1 MSANLLQTVNTGLG
15 RRTSQAPERKDF
27 SKIATAVRIP
37 NLIEIQRESYNR
49 FLQMDLLPEEREKT
63 GLQAVFQSVFPI
75 SDFRGTA
82 TLDFVEYQIG
92 NWQCKCGR
100 LEGLNYLRSNCKNCG
115 ATVQVNPLA
124 AGETLCQKCGTFNF
138 VRPQLCENCG
148 EPVGL
153 KHKHDQQEC
162 QERGMSYSVPLK
174 VKIRL
179 TVYDKDPET
188 ETLSIRDIKEEE
200 VFFGEIP
207 LMTDNGTFIING
219 TERVIVSQLHRS
231 PGVFFKRGPVNIAK
245 IIPYRGSWVEF
256 EYDQK
261 NLLYVR
267 VGKRK
272 FLATIFLRAL
282 GLWFDSEI
290 NVKTGRPETHLEEEV
305 KNASFT
311 DEDMLRVIYVT
322 DEIRVQDG
330 RLMVQV
336 PESGPTHLV
345 GVKVDF
351 DIKGRGSDPIVRSG
365 KKVTASALEAL
376 RKAGIKEVEVDI
388 SQLEGAYALSDI
400 VNKESGEVIL
410 EANNEITPAKLQEIV
425 EGGIDSFSVFF
436 PERDDVG
443 SILSQTLKK
452 DVITKPVDAL
462 LEIYRKMRPGDPPTV
477 QTAYRLLEAMF
488 FDPRKFD
495 FSRVGRLKF
504 NIKMGKP
511 ERDRIEDP
519 LLFAN
524 DFYEVVSYVLKMRK
538 NPSEYHADDIDHL
551 GNRRVRAVGELL
563 ENQFRIGLER
573 MERAIKEKM
582 SIHQEMQ
589 TTMPRDLINAK
600 PVTAAVREF
609 FGSSQLSQFMDQT
622 NPLSEITH
630 KRRLS
635 ALGPG
640 GLSRERAGFEVR
652 DVHPTHY
659 GRICPIET
667 PEGPN
672 IGLISSLSCFARIN
686 EFGFIEAPYRK
697 VIEGR
702 VVEYVR
708 IINGGDTKFKPGE
721 HVALEDVEKANKR
734 VGGEGRKAD
743 LEPWPFYLTAWEED
757 KHVVGQANI
766 ELDESGFI
774 VNERNASR
782 KAGEFILAR
791 REEIEYVDVSPKQ
804 LVSVAASLI
813 PFLENDDANRA
824 LMGSNMQRQSVPLLR
839 AEAPYIGTG
848 MEKTTA
854 RDSGAVVVAKR
865 DGAVDYVDSERIIVK
880 ADHRVDGTI
889 SREVT
894 ADIYTLIKFKRSNQ
908 NTCINQR
915 PIVHVGE
922 RVEKGQVIADG
933 PCTDRGELAL
943 GRNVLVAFMPWR
955 GYNFED
961 AILVSERLVKED
973 YYTSIHIEELEIE
986 ARDTKLGPEEIT
998 RDIPNVG
1005 ENMLRDLDESGIIRI
1020 GAQVKPGSIL
1030 VGKVTPK
1037 GETQLTAE
1045 EKLLRAIFGEKAG
1058 DVKDA
1063 SLVSPP
1069 GIDGTVVDVQVFTR
1083 KGQEKDSRSLTIEQD
1098 EEDRLRRDLEDEIR
1112 ILREQRDER
1121 IYELLEGRKLSAD
1134 LVVNREVA
1142 IAKNTTITRE
1152 MLEEVE
1158 PKALRKVQ
1166 LASGRID
1173 VGAEIKEYEDR
1184 TERQIKILSD
1194 IYEEKIAKLRQG
1206 DELAPGVIKMVK
1218 VFIAMKRKL
1227 SVGDKMAGRH
1237 GNKGVIARILP
1248 EEDMPYLPDGT
1259 PVEIVLNPL
1268 GVPSRMNVGQILETH
1283 LGWAAR
1289 VLGLYFATPV
1299 FDGATENEIKAR
1311 LQAAGT
1317 RAAELGL
1324 PEIVNESGKAIL
1336 YDGLTGE
1343 PFEQKVT
1350 VGYIYM
1356 LKLSHLVDD
1365 KIHARSIGPYSL
1377 ITQQPLGGKAQ
1388 FGGQRFGEMEV
1399 WALEAYGAAHILQEL
1414 LTAKSDDVAGRSKI
1428 YEAIVK
1434 GEADF
1439 DPGLPESFNVLV
1451 RELQSLCLD
1460 VELINKPESGNGA
1473 GTEDAVGEALV
1484 TSGVEG

>member
-1 MSANLLQTVNTGLG
+1 MG
-15 RRTSQAPERKDF
+15 RRTSQPPARHDF
-27 SKIATAVRIP
+27 SKIKTAARIP
-37 NLIEIQRESYNR
+37 NLIEIQRDSYNR
-49 FLQMDLLPEEREKT
+49 FLQMDLLHEEREPQ
-63 GLQAVFQSVFPI
+63 GLQAVFRSVFPI
-75 SDFRGTA
+75 SDFRQTA
-82 TLDFVEYQIG
+82 ELDFVEYSIG

-100 LEGLNYLRSNCKNCG
+100 LEGLRYLRANCKNCG
-115 ATVQVNPLA
+115 SLVKVDPLVP
-124 AGETLCQKCGTFNF
+124 GESLCHNCGTFNA
-138 VRPQLCENCG
+138 VRPQLCDNCG

-162 QERGMSYSVPLK
+162 QERGMTYSVPLK

-179 TVYDKDPET
+179 TVFDVDQESGTK
-188 ETLSIRDIKEEE
+188 SIRDIKEEE

-231 PGVFFKRGPVNIAK
+231 PGVFFEKSPVFLAK
-245 IIPYRGSWVEF
+245 VIPYRGSWVEF

-267 VGKRK
+267 IDRKRK
-272 FLATIFLRAL
+272 FLASIFLRAL
-282 GLWFDSEI
+282 GIWLNPQFDPKGFASDSQ
-290 NVKTGRPETHLEEEV
+290 LEDAV
-305 KNASFT
+305 KNAGFS
-311 DEDMLRVIYVT
+311 DEAILRAFYTVDEVRVDGGRFMMQIGDEGQSGLLGMRVDSDLRV
-322 DEIRVQDG
+322 
-330 RLMVQV
+330 
-336 PESGPTHLV
+336 
-345 GVKVDF
+345 
-351 DIKGRGSDPIVRSG
+351 KGSTEAVVRAG
-365 KKVTASALEAL
+365 KKVTQSALAAL
-376 RKAGIKEVEVDI
+376 RKGKIKEVEVDT
-388 SQLEGAYALSDI
+388 QQFEGAYAVADV
-400 VNKESGEVIL
+400 VNTETGEVLL
-410 EANNEITPAKLQEIV
+410 EANNEINPAKLQEIAESGV
-425 EGGIDSFSVFF
+425 REFAIFF
-436 PERDDVG
+436 PERDDLG
-443 SILSQTLKK
+443 SVLSLTLKK
-452 DVITKPVDAL
+452 DVISKPVDAL

-477 QTAYRLLEAMF
+477 QTAYRLFEGMF
-488 FDPRKFD
+488 FDERKFD
-495 FSRVGRLKF
+495 LSRVGRLKF
-504 NIKMGKP
+504 NIKMGRP
-511 ERDRIEDP
+511 ERERITDA
-519 LLFAN
+519 LLSSQ
-524 DFYEVVSYVLKMRK
+524 DFVSVIAYLLKMRR
-538 NPSEYHADDIDHL
+538 NPQEFMADDIDHL

-563 ENQFRIGLER
+563 ENQFRIGLVR

-582 SIHQEMQ
+582 SIQQEMQ

-686 EFGFIEAPYRK
+686 EFGFIESPYSKVVDGR
-697 VIEGR
+697 VIEYAR
-702 VVEYVR
+702 VV
-708 IINGGDTKFKPGE
+708 NGGETKFKPGD
-721 HVALEDVEKANKR
+721 HVPQEEIDKANRKVGADGKR
-734 VGGEGRKAD
+734 AVSESY
-743 LEPWPFYLTAWEED
+743 PFYLTAWEED
-757 KHVVGQANI
+757 KYVIGQANI
-766 ELDESGFI
+766 ELDEAGNI
-774 VNERNASR
+774 VNERNAAR
-782 KAGEFILAR
+782 KAGEFIVALKS
-791 REEIEYVDVSPKQ
+791 EIQYVDVSPKQ

-839 AEAPYIGTG
+839 AESPYIGTG
-848 MEKTTA
+848 MEKVTA
-854 RDSGAVVVAKR
+854 SDSGAVVAARR
-865 DGAVDYVDSERIIVK
+865 DGVVDYVDSERIIVR
-880 ADHRVDGTI
+880 ADHNVDGTI

-894 ADIYTLIKFKRSNQ
+894 ADIYTLTKFKRSNQ

-915 PIVHVGE
+915 PIVNIGE
-922 RVEKGQVIADG
+922 RVVKGQVIADG

-961 AILVSERLVKED
+961 AILVSERLVKDD

-1069 GIDGTVVDVQVFTR
+1069 GIDGTVVEVQVFTR
-1083 KGQEKDSRSLTIEQD
+1083 KGTERDSRSLSIEQ
-1098 EEDRLRRDLEDEIR
+1098 EEEERLRRDLEDEIR
-1112 ILREQRDER
+1112 ILREQRDAR
-1121 IYELLEGRKLSAD
+1121 IAELFEGRKLSAD
-1134 LVVNREVA
+1134 LSVEREVR
-1142 IAKNTTITRE
+1142 IQKNVTITRE
-1152 MLEEVE
+1152 MLAGLE
-1158 PKALRKVQ
+1158 PKQLRKAQ
-1166 LASGRID
+1166 MASSRID
-1173 VGAEIKEYEDR
+1173 VAAEVKDFEDR
-1184 TERQIKILSD
+1184 TERQIKILTD

-1248 EEDMPYLPDGT
+1248 EEDIPYLPDGT
-1259 PVEIVLNPL
+1259 PVDIVLNPL

-1289 VLGLYFATPV
+1289 VLGVHFATPV
-1299 FDGATENEIKAR
+1299 FDGATEKEIKQKLKEANGVMR
-1311 LQAAGT
+1311 EQ
-1317 RAAELGL
+1317 GL
-1324 PEIVNESGKAIL
+1324 PDIVGDSGKTIL
-1336 YDGLTGE
+1336 YDGLSGD

-1350 VGYIYM
+1350 IGYIYM

-1439 DPGLPESFNVLV
+1439 NPGVPESFNVLV

-1460 VELINKPESGNGA
+1460 VELVDKNAPVDESVDGA
-1473 GTEDAVGEALV
+1473 GKPVVALLGGTE
-1484 TSGVEG
+1484 

>member
-1 MSANLLQTVNTGLG
+1 MINNPLQNNTSGLG
-15 RRTSQAPERKDF
+15 RRTSQSPERVDF
-27 SKIATAVRIP
+27 SKIYTTAQIP
-37 NLIEIQRESYNR
+37 NLIEVQRESYNR
-49 FLQMDLLPEEREKT
+49 FLQMDLIPEERDYV
-63 GLQAVFQSVFPI
+63 GLQSVFSSIFPV
-75 SDFRGTA
+75 SDFRETA
-82 TLDFVEYQIG
+82 TLEYVEYQIG
-92 NWQCKCGR
+92 NWQCKCGN
-100 LEGLNYLRSNCKNCG
+100 LEGLEHLRANCKNCS
-115 ATVQVNPLA
+115 AKIKVDPFNPA
-124 AGETLCQKCGTFNF
+124 EVLCSNCGTFNA
-138 VRPQLCENCG
+138 VRPNLCNNCG

-179 TVYDKDPET
+179 TVYDKDPDT
-188 ETLSIRDIKEEE
+188 GVATVRDIKEED

-231 PGVFFKRGPVNIAK
+231 PGVFFKGDRDEFLAK

-261 NLLYVR
+261 GILHARL
-267 VGKRK
+267 GKRK
-272 FLATIFLRAL
+272 IVATVFLRAL
-282 GLWFDSEI
+282 GLWLNPQIDM
-290 NVKTGRPETHLEEEV
+290 KTVSDNILEEVV
-305 KNASFT
+305 KNAEYSNSSILKLFYT
-311 DEDMLRVIYVT
+311 TDTVLVEKGKVYFKVEKSGETNLVGMRADED
-322 DEIRVQDG
+322 
-330 RLMVQV
+330 
-336 PESGPTHLV
+336 
-345 GVKVDF
+345 
-351 DIKGRGSDPIVRSG
+351 IKDKKEDVVRSG
-365 KKVTASALEAL
+365 KKITKSGLSDLRHLKKDKVRVMSA
-376 RKAGIKEVEVDI
+376 D
-388 SQLEGAYALSDI
+388 LEGAFALDDV
-400 VNKESGEVIL
+400 VNMETGEVII
-410 EANNEITPAKLQEIV
+410 EANTEITTDKLQVIIESGV
-425 EGGIDSFSVFF
+425 TEFSVFF
-436 PERDDVG
+436 PKR
-443 SILSQTLKK
+443 
-452 DVITKPVDAL
+452 DVIGEVISATLRKDAISKPVDAL

-477 QTAYRLLEAMF
+477 PTAYRLLEGMF
-488 FDPRKFD
+488 FDARRFD
-495 FSRVGRLKF
+495 LSRVGRLKF
-504 NIKMGKP
+504 NIKMGRD
-511 ERDRIEDP
+511 ERDRITDP
-519 LLFAN
+519 LLAPM
-524 DFYEVVSYVLKMRK
+524 DFINVVTYLLKMKRD
-538 NPSEYHADDIDHL
+538 SENYFQDDIDHL

-582 SIHQEMQ
+582 SIQQDMN
-589 TTMPRDLINAK
+589 TTMPRDLVNAK

-686 EFGFIEAPYRK
+686 EFGFIESPYRK
-697 VIEGR
+697 VEDGR
-702 VVEYVR
+702 VVEYVKVL
-708 IINGGDTKFKPGE
+708 NGGDTKFKPGE
-721 HVALEDVEKANKR
+721 HVPMEAVVNANKR
-734 VGGEGRKAD
+734 IKDGKEAEF
-743 LEPWPFYLTAWEED
+743 EPYPFYLTAWKED
-757 KHVVGQANI
+757 LYIIGQANI
-766 ELDESGFI
+766 ELDEKGYI
-774 VNERNASR
+774 VNERNAAR
-782 KAGEFILAR
+782 QKGEFITADKS
-791 REEIEYVDVSPKQ
+791 EIQYMDVSPKQ

-839 AEAPYIGTG
+839 AESPYVGTG
-848 MEKTTA
+848 MEKIAA
-854 RDSGAVVVAKR
+854 RDSGAVVIAKR
-865 DGAVDYVDSERIIVK
+865 NGVVDYVDSERIIVK
-880 ADHRVDGTI
+880 ADHQVDGTI

-894 ADIYTLIKFKRSNQ
+894 ADIYSLVKFTRSNQ

-915 PIVHVGE
+915 PIVAVGE
-922 RVEKGQVIADG
+922 RVRKGQVIADG

-961 AILVSERLVKED
+961 AILVSERLVKDD

-998 RDIPNVG
+998 RDIPNIG

-1020 GAQVKPGSIL
+1020 GAQVKPGSVL

-1063 SLVSPP
+1063 SLTCPP
-1069 GIDGTVVDVQVFTR
+1069 GIDGTVVDVQIFTR
-1083 KGQEKDSRSLTIEQD
+1083 KGQDKDGRSLDIETM
-1098 EEDRLRRDLEDEIR
+1098 EEDDLHRDLADEIR
-1112 ILREQRDER
+1112 ILEEQRNER
-1121 IYELLEGRKLSAD
+1121 IFELFDGRKLTKD
-1134 LVVNREVA
+1134 LLDGKEIVIKKGTVL
-1142 IAKNTTITRE
+1142 TRE
-1152 MLEEVE
+1152 LLADIELKV
-1158 PKALRKVQ
+1158 LRKAEVS
-1166 LASGRID
+1166 AGSID
-1173 VGAEIKEYEDR
+1173 IAGEVKEYEQR
-1184 TERQIKILSD
+1184 TERQINILRD
-1194 IYEEKIAKLRQG
+1194 IYDEKITKLKQG
-1206 DELAPGVIKMVK
+1206 DELPPGVIKMVK
-1218 VFIAMKRKL
+1218 VFVAMKRKL

-1289 VLGLYFATPV
+1289 ILGLHFATPV
-1299 FDGATENEIKAR
+1299 FDGATEKEIKEYIGKAN
-1311 LQAAGT
+1311 GKFD
-1317 RAAELGL
+1317 ELDL
-1324 PEIVNESGKAIL
+1324 PNSVGPSGKTRL

-1343 PFEQKVT
+1343 QFEQKVT

-1414 LTAKSDDVAGRSKI
+1414 LTCKSDDVAGRSKI
-1428 YEAIVK
+1428 YEKIVK
-1434 GEADF
+1434 GVSNFE
-1439 DPGLPESFNVLV
+1439 PGIPESFNVLV

-1460 VELINKPESGNGA
+1460 VELIQEDQIDPEEVAA
-1473 GTEDAVGEALV
+1473 GVDALV
-1484 TSGVEG
+1484 GVD